1 MELVPE
7 PHKASEFAAEDVIS
21 TMPDNVITNILD
33 YLPRGRCG
41 EDWYLVVQNY
51 NCGDFIACCPL
62 IENLRIFGDET
73 TGTVKLVE
81 IAKLGNLKML
91 SLSLCMLDNMAM
103 ITSSSIFQLKI
114 LPKLQELGLN
124 LGKCQLLAEASVDEK
139 VPTIFPCLKT
149 LTLSIVNFSSASM
162 LSFVTEMICGSTKL
176 QNLNITA
183 TYIPRFSRRALPSLD
198 LDYNTI
204 GQLQLQCVVF
214 SSFRGTENE
223 HYPGR
228 VGSMAPF
235 ALRWLYAEL
244 RSRVGDRQE
253 SVDRFYMLLDYVRE
267 KMRKK
272 ASGSDDIWRKR
283 EGLVINSII
292 SHHLSH
298 KEFGVCLEL
307 IKDLMKHDETAVGRT
322 VLMSKLGY
330 IQMQLGDLEGAK
342 ASFNV
347 VEGIV
352 NEEKMQFEMK
362 NLVNRNKALMFM
374 VGKDYVSAVLKALE
388 SVPTAALNETLVVNL
403 CSMYELAYV
412 NHTDTKKTLSNWIAR
427 VAPDDFDSSCTRV

>member
-1 MELVPE
+1 MAQQQQQLQTETLTEHPLNNAYGSLNDICYELSSLQDLACRGSWKSILDKVSRARTQALLSK
-7 PHKASEFAAEDVIS
+7 PHEHLVYLTFNTLGLMKLRRFSDAVKEIDTLEDGI
-21 TMPDNVITNILD
+21 DNVI
-33 YLPRGRCG
+33 YS
-41 EDWYLVVQNY
+41 YQNY
-51 NCGDFIACCPL
+51 P
-62 IENLRIFGDET
+62 
-73 TGTVKLVE
+73 
-81 IAKLGNLKML
+81 
-91 SLSLCMLDNMAM
+91 
-103 ITSSSIFQLKI
+103 Q
-114 LPKLQELGLN
+114 
-124 LGKCQLLAEASVDEK
+124 
-139 VPTIFPCLKT
+139 
-149 LTLSIVNFSSASM
+149 
-162 LSFVTEMICGSTKL
+162 
-176 QNLNITA
+176 
-183 TYIPRFSRRALPSLD
+183 
-198 LDYNTI
+198 
-204 GQLQLQCVVF
+204 
-214 SSFRGTENE
+214 

-244 RSRVGDRQE
+244 PSRVGDRQE

-267 KMRKK
+267 KMSK
-272 ASGSDDIWRKR
+272 SGLGSGDVWRKR

-307 IKDLMKHDETAVGRT
+307 IKDLMKRDETAVGKA

-330 IQMQLGDLEGAK
+330 IQMQLGDLECAK

-352 NEEKMQFEMK
+352 NEEKMEVEMK

-374 VGKDYVSAVLKALE
+374 VGKDYVSAVREYQECIDRDATDVVAINNKGLCLMYLRDLADGIKVLEKALE

-412 NHTDTKKTLSNWIAR
+412 NHMDTKKTLSNWIAR
-427 VAPDDFDSSCTRV
+427 VAPDDFDSSCSFLVTVYQYAMTFVSSGPMGWHVCEDQLSEQSIKQEYMYQFCQCKGADLDFVHAI

>member
-1 MELVPE
+1 MEQQQLQTETLTEHPLKNAYGFLNNICYE
-7 PHKASEFAAEDVIS
+7 LSSLQDLACRGSWKS
-21 TMPDNVITNILD
+21 ILD
-33 YLPRGRCG
+33 KVSRARTQALLSKPH
-41 EDWYLVVQNY
+41 EHLVYSTFNTL
-51 NCGDFIACCPL
+51 GL
-62 IENLRIFGDET
+62 MKLRRFSD
-73 TGTVKLVE
+73 TVKE
-81 IAKLGNLKML
+81 IDTLEDGI
-91 SLSLCMLDNMAM
+91 DN
-103 ITSSSIFQLKI
+103 
-114 LPKLQELGLN
+114 
-124 LGKCQLLAEASVDEK
+124 
-139 VPTIFPCLKT
+139 
-149 LTLSIVNFSSASM
+149 
-162 LSFVTEMICGSTKL
+162 
-176 QNLNITA
+176 
-183 TYIPRFSRRALPSLD
+183 
-198 LDYNTI
+198 
-204 GQLQLQCVVF
+204 
-214 SSFRGTENE
+214 
-223 HYPGR
+223 
-228 VGSMAPF
+228 
-235 ALRWLYAEL
+235 L

-267 KMRKK
+267 KMRMKT
-272 ASGSDDIWRKR
+272 SGSDDIWRKR

-347 VEGIV
+347 VEEIV

-374 VGKDYVSAVLKALE
+374 VGKDYVSAVREYQECIDRDATDVVLEKASE

-412 NHTDTKKTLSNWIAR
+412 NHTDTKKTLVIGLLVWLLMILIVR
-427 VAPDDFDSSCTRV
+427 VLEFEVLRFILSGSVYEYAKTLFSSGPMGWHVCEDQLSERSIKQEYLYLFCQCKGADLYFVHTI